1 VDKLIVGCH
10 TQYYTKGK
18 GIMNTYEEK
27 KQKRIERYKKLA
39 EKNQMLSNDAAEES
53 IKMMDVIPMGQP
65 IMGARDANYRARAWD
80 KMGKSVELQDKADYY
95 KSKAEAADNDII
107 SSDDPEVL
115 NKLRAKLKQL
125 EKKREAYKA
134 SNKQAEAEGKDI
146 LPSYVLQ
153 NLGQNIKSVKDRI
166 ALLEKQDKEAA
177 EHCGEN
183 VVIYESDSYKLI
195 KNYAENRIQFI
206 FNEKPSEE
214 VRTLLKHWG
223 FRWSPSNA
231 AWQRQLNN
239 AGLYAAKCIVNVIK

>member
-27 KQKRIERYKKLA
+27 KRKRIERYKKLA

-107 SSDDPEVL
+107 SSDDPEAL
-115 NKLRAKLKQL
+115 SKLRAKLKQL
-125 EKKREAYKA
+125 EEKREAYKA
-134 SNKQAEAEGKDI
+134 SNKQAKSEGKDI

-153 NLGQNIKSVKDRI
+153 NLGRNIKSVRDRI
-166 ALLEKQDKEAA
+166 ARLEKQEKEAA

-195 KNYAENRIQFI
+195 KNYSENRIQFI

-214 VRTLLKHWG
+214 VRNLLKHWG

-239 AGLYAAKCIVNVIK
+239 AGLYAAKCIVDD